1 MVGKPCVSC
10 THSCTIIYLFS
21 SIKLPRSASN
31 LLLYFTFLFFLYFYF
46 IFWYFAHSIDFPS
59 MIIVFKEDKIALH
72 RLLPIYLSI
81 SEAKKKIEI
90 YV

>member
-1 MVGKPCVSC
+1 
-10 THSCTIIYLFS
+10 
-21 SIKLPRSASN
+21 
-31 LLLYFTFLFFLYFYF
+31 
-46 IFWYFAHSIDFPS
+46 